1 MTQGSQ
7 PEEVRQ
13 GHMKH
18 SQDKNFVIARVGNTL
33 QPRYDGF
40 RDVKVSHYSKEP
52 PNSIYV
58 AAESYTI

>member
-40 RDVKVSHYSKEP
+40 REVKVSH
-52 PNSIYV
+52 
-58 AAESYTI
+58 